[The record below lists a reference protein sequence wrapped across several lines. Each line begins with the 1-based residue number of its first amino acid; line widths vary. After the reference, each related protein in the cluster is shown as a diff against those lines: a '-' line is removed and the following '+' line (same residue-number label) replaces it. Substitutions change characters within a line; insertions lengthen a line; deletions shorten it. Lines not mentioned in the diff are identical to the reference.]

1 MEIEIITRED
11 LNEFRNLLLNDLKE
25 ILQSKPE
32 QPKQWLKSNEV
43 RKLLNISPGTLQNLR
58 INGTITYTKIGGI
71 LYYSSADLDKLL
83 EANKVDASVT
93 LFNPKW
99 LVR

>member
-1 MEIEIITRED
+1 MAVQVITMED
-11 LNEFRNLLLNDLKE
+11 LNEFRSLLLNDLKE
-25 ILQSKPE
+25 IIHSKP
-32 QPKQWLKSNEV
+32 QQAKQWLKSKEV
-43 RKLLNISPGTLQNLR
+43 RKLLNISSGTLQNLR

-71 LYYSSADLDKLL
+71 LYYSNSDLEKLL
-83 EANKVDASVT
+83 ESNKVEASPN